1 MAPTSTRSMMTHL
14 RLRMPTIEPVMPLRL
29 TPALLILV
37 FFILPTAPVLA
48 HGGVSL
54 EDDLCVLRLG
64 NYQMH
69 FTGYQPEQSGAEEF
83 CEDIPGTGT
92 AVIVLD
98 AIDDA
103 LRGIPLEV
111 RILRDDR
118 NLGNDARVEELG
130 GVEAIAAATVAH
142 LPAAVH
148 ATGSTT
154 LQHRF
159 ETAGRFI
166 GYIRAE
172 PAVGGPVETV
182 FPFAVGGG
190 TGRSM
195 WPYLMAVLL
204 AAVVAA
210 VLFLWA
216 SRSREVHP

>member
-1 MAPTSTRSMMTHL
+1 MAPTSTRSMKTHFPL
-14 RLRMPTIEPVMPLRL
+14 RTPTTEPVRPRRPVL
-29 TPALLILV
+29 TLLMLGLFTLPA
-37 FFILPTAPVLA
+37 APVLA

-64 NYQMH
+64 SYQMH

-130 GVEAIAAATVAH
+130 GAEAIAAATVAH

-154 LQHRF
+154 VQHRF

-190 TGRSM
+190 AGRSM

-204 AAVVAA
+204 AAALAA
-210 VLFLWA
+210 ALFVWA
-216 SRSREVHP
+216 SRSREVGP